1 MCWQTCL
8 LQVLKVFFRVGFEP
22 GDCSR
27 LTEVNLLAVV
37 FDGRAFWMHTGIGIH
52 RAKELLHWLNF
63 FGGHLCKLRSL
74 LPGYHGE
81 IVRVLCPH
89 LLAGTAAH
97 EDLHALVDEEFFGI
111 DFVLDHERAM
121 GLFLHGLKVKDR
133 TDHNGGYHEGFTD

>member
-8 LQVLKVFFRVGFEP
+8 LQVLKVFFRVGLEP

-37 FDGRAFWMHTGIGIH
+37 FDGRAFWMYTGIGIH

-63 FGGHLCKLRSL
+63 FGGHLGKLWGL

-81 IVRVLCPH
+81 IVRILCPH
-89 LLAGTAAH
+89 FLAGAAAH
-97 EDLHALVDEEFFGI
+97 EYLHALVDEEFFGI
-111 DFVLDHERAM
+111 DFILNHE
-121 GLFLHGLKVKDR
+121 GTVCLFFCGMKVNDKA
-133 TDHNGGYHEGFTD
+133 DHNGGHHEGFTD